1 MQAHES
7 VRERKTALYKSD
19 QQPTTHTRSRATY
32 HPDSQPGRSPSC
44 GRLGRRPPIPDVHDS
59 SAEWRPGRR
68 GLAWRDSPDVSCPS
82 LSHHT
87 SFSKHPL
94 RSLHVQR
101 VSARRHSSQRL
112 SASYSRAWAP
122 PTGGC
127 CYRKVQGANEICI
140 PERNLSSSSIMV
152 GVTAAPGPLGR
163 RRRWKAVER
172 RNREK
177 WRESGLSVLGAQW
190 GNLPSSCHRR
200 CRQGRGLADSG

>member
-1 MQAHES
+1 MSLFES
-7 VRERKTALYKSD
+7 GKQRYIKAINNL
-19 QQPTTHTRSRATY
+19 PHTRSRATY

-112 SASYSRAWAP
+112 SASYSRAGAP